1 MTRTTQFELEAQM
14 QDRGYA
20 RFLKQLD
27 AARENEGQSN
37 TAHGRELIKANID
50 SMVVSLEAFIK
61 SQEKVSRKAP
71 ASLLLK
77 DLNLEAVV
85 YLALKTII
93 NSLGHDEAKT
103 TATAINIGM
112 AVSNAITMAELGQ
125 DKEKKGLV
133 KHIETS
139 ANRSLGNDNSK
150 ERAVV
155 DTLAFFNMQSAW
167 SVEDQLKVGVTLVN
181 LAAQVAL
188 VEDVTVG
195 RGKSSFNK
203 LVPTEA
209 TMEMIEVMNLCPEF
223 TPVYLPMIT
232 EPKDWDTDG
241 NGGYLTLRQPLVKTR
256 FEGHT
261 KALQDADLSS
271 VRLSINIIQQTAWSV
286 HTGLLSIAQAA
297 FDDGLDVD
305 CFPFNYKDNRPKRT
319 SIRVGATTVLNLAT
333 EFSEHEAIW
342 FPHNMDWRGRVYPMV
357 DGLSPQGNKLA
368 KSLLSFAE
376 GKRISD
382 GAENFLA
389 IHIANEFGEDKLS
402 LGDRVAWVFDNEEK
416 IIDVANDPFGPNKD
430 FWTTADSPWGF
441 LRGCLEW
448 AGYCADP
455 EDFLST
461 LPVAFDGSCSGLQ
474 HFSAMF
480 KDEIGGR
487 EVNLVA
493 DLDRQD
499 IYATVKEAAVVA
511 LEASEDDLAV
521 KWLNSGLLT
530 RKLFKTPTMTYGYSS
545 EVPGMTDQIS
555 SAVLATGNETF
566 AKDELFTACNYLAKI
581 TFAEIEK
588 TVVKASEAK
597 NWLQQCVRGK
607 QEATQWTTPDGLPVV
622 QKYMSKQTKQL
633 KILVGGDLLRNQYTI
648 PTDAVDT
655 RKMASAISPNVIH
668 SIDATHIRMVAI
680 AASGEQMH
688 SLAMIH
694 DSFGCHA
701 ADAGRFFNIIRE
713 QFIVLYGT
721 AVAEKLNEELS
732 GGSVELP
739 TMGNLDLDGIIE
751 TDYSFA

>member
-1 MTRTTQFELEAQM
+1 MIHRTQFDLEAQM

-20 RFLKQLD
+20 RFLKQLES
-27 AARENEGQSN
+27 ARTSEGQSN

-50 SMVVSLEAFIK
+50 GMVGSLEEFIK
-61 SQEKVSRKAP
+61 SQELVRRKP
-71 ASLLLK
+71 QASLLLK
-77 DLNLEAVV
+77 ELNLEAVV
-85 YLALKTII
+85 YLALKTIV

-112 AVSNAITMAELGQ
+112 AVSNAITMAELGS

-139 ANRSLGNDNSK
+139 AKRALGNDNSK
-150 ERAVV
+150 ERVVV

-167 SVEDQLKVGVTLVN
+167 TVEDQLKVGVTLIK
-181 LAAQVAL
+181 LATQVGL
-188 VEDVTVG
+188 VEEVLVG
-195 RGKSSFNK
+195 RGKSSFHK
-203 LVPTEA
+203 LVPSEA

-223 TPVYLPMIT
+223 SPVYLPMIV
-232 EPKDWDTDG
+232 EPFEWDVFG

-261 KALQDADLSS
+261 EALLEADLSS
-271 VRLSINIIQQTAWSV
+271 VRQSINIIQKTAWSV
-286 HTGLLSIAQAA
+286 HTGLLGIAQAA

-305 CFPFNYKDNRPKRT
+305 CLPFNYKDSRPKRT
-319 SIRVGATTVLNLAT
+319 SIRVSANSILSLAE
-333 EFSEHEAIW
+333 EFKEYEAIW
-342 FPHNMDWRGRVYPMV
+342 FPHSMDWRGRVYPMV

-376 GKRISD
+376 GKRIT
-382 GAENFLA
+382 GEAENFLA

-402 LGDRVAWVFDNEEK
+402 LGDRVSWVFANEGK
-416 IIDVANDPFGPNKD
+416 ILDVANNPFGPNQD
-430 FWTTADSPWGF
+430 FWLGADSPWGF

-448 AGYCADP
+448 AGYCNDP
-455 EDFLST
+455 DGFLST

-493 DLDRQD
+493 NLDRQD
-499 IYATVKEAAVVA
+499 IYATVKEAVVA
-511 LEASEDDLAV
+511 VLEASEDDLAV
-521 KWLNSGLLT
+521 QWINSGLLT

-545 EVPGMTDQIS
+545 EVAGMTDQIK
-555 SAVLATGNETF
+555 AEVLGTGNDAF

-597 NWLQQCVRGK
+597 NWLQKCVRGK
-607 QEATQWTTPDGLPVV
+607 QEAVQWTTPDGLPVV
-622 QKYMSKQTKQL
+622 QKYKAKKSKLLNITL
-633 KILVGGDLLRNQYTI
+633 GGKRVQPQYTI

-668 SIDATHIRMVAI
+668 SIDATHIRMVAV
-680 AASGEQMH
+680 AASSEQMH
-688 SLAMIH
+688 SIAMIH

-713 QFIVLYGT
+713 QFIELYSIE
-721 AVAEKLNEELS
+721 VAEMLNDELS
-732 GGSVELP
+732 GGDIELP
-739 TMGNLDLDGIIE
+739 TMGDLDLNGVID